1 MLTLKSI
8 ALIFR
13 PPYFFQPQQIVKR
26 VWREM
31 FWRSGKIRIVNLP
44 WGIPIQVD
52 PREAIC
58 YNIWSRGI
66 YEMGVTEALWRLTG
80 PGETAVDAGANIGYM
95 ASVLAV
101 RVGNRG
107 RVICFEPNP
116 MVFESLNAN
125 VECWKKYEQCGN
137 IVVYQAALASKNGT
151 AVLQTSEYI
160 KTNRGTAW
168 ISEEGAQG
176 DGTGLAVEVRSLDD
190 VLKEN
195 ETIGVLKI
203 DVEGSELRVLQGMT
217 RILETHSVRDI
228 IFEESGHFP
237 APTHLFLQSNG
248 YSIFGLEEGFWRVKC
263 IADAEPKNDPV
274 FNPIRNYLATSD
286 PERAKRLLG
295 RPGWHSFG
303 LLRHFA

>member
-8 ALIFR
+8 TLIFR

-26 VWREM
+26 IWREL
-31 FWRSGKIRIVNLP
+31 FWRSSKTRVVNLP
-44 WGIPIQVD
+44 WGIPIKVD
-52 PREAIC
+52 PHEAIC

-66 YEMGVTEALWRLTG
+66 YEIGVTEALWRLTE

-95 ASVLAV
+95 ASILAV

-116 MVFESLNAN
+116 IAFNSLNGN
-125 VECWKKYEQCGN
+125 VECWKKYKKCGS
-137 IVVYQAALASKNGT
+137 IVLYQAALASKNGT
-151 AVLQTSEYI
+151 AVLQTSDYI

-168 ISEEGAQG
+168 IREEYVQC
-176 DGTGLAVEVRSLDD
+176 DGTGLSVEVRSLDD
-190 VLKEN
+190 VLEEKEK
-195 ETIGVLKI
+195 IGVLKI
-203 DVEGSELRVLQGMT
+203 DVEGSELSVLQGMA

-237 APTHLFLQSNG
+237 APTHLFLQSKG

-263 IADAEPKNDPV
+263 IADAERRNDPI

-286 PERAKRLLG
+286 PERAKRLLD